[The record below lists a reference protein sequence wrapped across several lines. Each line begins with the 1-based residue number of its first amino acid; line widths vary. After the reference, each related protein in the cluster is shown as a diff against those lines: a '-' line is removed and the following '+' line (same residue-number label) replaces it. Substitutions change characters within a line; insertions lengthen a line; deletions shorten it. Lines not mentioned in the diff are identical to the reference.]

1 MYLIGLTGGIAAG
14 KSTVAEYWQKL
25 GALHIDA
32 DQIARE
38 VVAKGTDG
46 LEELTKVF
54 GSQILDGEGNLNR
67 EKLGAI
73 IFSNATDR
81 AKLEA
86 VVHPRVKA
94 KTLALLDAMPS
105 DAVVVYNVPL
115 LVEAKVDY
123 PFDKVVTVEA
133 PRETQVER
141 LVKHRSLTPEQA
153 IARIDSQASPA
164 LRANAAD
171 VILNSNQELS
181 LLIKDAE
188 LLWNQIKREANAKF
202 SA

>member
-67 EKLGAI
+67 EKLGAN
-73 IFSNATDR
+73 IFSNATER

-133 PRETQVER
+133 PREKQVER

-153 IARIDSQASPA
+153 IARIESQASPA
-164 LRANAAD
+164 LRANDAD

>member
-14 KSTVAEYWQKL
+14 KSTVAECWHKL
-25 GALHIDA
+25 GAIHIDA

-38 VVAKGTDG
+38 VVAKGTEG
-46 LEELTKVF
+46 LEELSKIF

-73 IFSNATDR
+73 IFSNATER

-94 KTLALLDAMPS
+94 KTLALLDSMPS

-133 PRETQVER
+133 PREKQVER
-141 LVKHRSLTPEQA
+141 LVKNRSLTPEQA

-181 LLIKDAE
+181 LLLKDAE